1 MEISP
6 KKEQFGQ
13 LKLRS
18 IYKLVD
24 CNYTSAIKHVG
35 EDGCVMTDKEVKAE
49 IDTENGMLNGY
60 RNIQWLK
67 GANITI
73 YNSTRGGKVDAFPRR
88 SLEDALI

>member
-1 MEISP
+1 
-6 KKEQFGQ
+6 
-13 LKLRS
+13 
-18 IYKLVD
+18 
-24 CNYTSAIKHVG
+24 
-35 EDGCVMTDKEVKAE
+35 MTDKEVKAE